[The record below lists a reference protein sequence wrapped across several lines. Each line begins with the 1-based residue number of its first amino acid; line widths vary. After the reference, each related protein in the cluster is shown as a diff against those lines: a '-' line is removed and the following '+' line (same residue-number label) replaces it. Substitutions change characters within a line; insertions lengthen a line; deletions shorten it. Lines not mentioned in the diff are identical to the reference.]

1 MAELPKLNVKRD
13 ATEIAGEIQAFEE
26 GRNFPFNEEVIIVA
40 EGRQITSYKDLLEVA
55 NQEKNKGKKVLEVLF
70 LPMIVGG

>member
-13 ATEIAGEIQAFEE
+13 ATEITGEIQTFEE
-26 GRNFPFNEEVIIVA
+26 GRNFPYDEEVIIVA